1 MKIKK
6 NDTVLVI
13 SGKDRLK
20 QGKIAQTIPEKNQVI
35 ISGMNIAKKS
45 VKPTKKNPKGGIIEI
60 SRPIH
65 SANVMLI
72 CPKCQKP
79 ARIGYQ
85 LKNDKK
91 IRICKI
97 CKEEIE

>member
-6 NDTVLVI
+6 NDNVLVI

-20 QGKIAQTIPEKNQVI
+20 QGKIVQVIPAKKKVI
-35 ISGMNIAKKS
+35 ISGINIVKKS

-60 SRPIH
+60 SKPINV
-65 SANVMLI
+65 ANVMLI

-79 ARIGYQ
+79 ARVSFQ

-91 IRICKI
+91 TRICKI